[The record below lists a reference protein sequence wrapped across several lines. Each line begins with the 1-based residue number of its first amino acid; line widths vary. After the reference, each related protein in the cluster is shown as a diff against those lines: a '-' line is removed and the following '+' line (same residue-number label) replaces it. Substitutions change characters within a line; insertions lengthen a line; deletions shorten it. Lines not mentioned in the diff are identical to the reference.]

1 MRGWVGVPGC
11 CSFKPPPHNVPGPLE
26 AGEGSWKRCGQ
37 AWLAATK
44 PNFHQN
50 RPTAD
55 AMNLDTRGP
64 SRPCARGPVTQRGA
78 PDSWPFVRS
87 KNAFVRS
94 WPCFLTL
101 RLPMCFLAHSSQ
113 CRVRQ
118 VASRGGTPPPLPKP
132 RQGAQEGVCKV
143 PPPPLPPSWTAR
155 PPGRG
160 RLCYAARRGA
170 RRPN

>member
-118 VASRGGTPPPLPKP
+118 VASRGGTPPPLPKAQPGPMAAMCARLNSTHKLAKCKWWPMP
-132 RQGAQEGVCKV
+132 RSTMWAV
-143 PPPPLPPSWTAR
+143 SSTR
-155 PPGRG
+155 
-160 RLCYAARRGA
+160 
-170 RRPN
+170 